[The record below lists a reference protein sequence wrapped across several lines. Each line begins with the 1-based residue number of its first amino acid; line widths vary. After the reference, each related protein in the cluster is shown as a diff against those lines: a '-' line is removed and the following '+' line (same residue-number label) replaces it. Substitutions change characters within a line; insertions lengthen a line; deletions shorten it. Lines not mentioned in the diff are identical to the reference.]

1 MGRLGTASITIALL
15 SILGRAVKLIL
26 GLASAGS
33 SIILLLAVVIL
44 YNLCLSY

>member
-1 MGRLGTASITIALL
+1 MGRLGTASIAMALL
-15 SILGRAVKLIL
+15 SMLGRATKLTL

-33 SIILLLAVVIL
+33 SVMPLPAAVAL